1 MAEQKVLIEG
11 EAVDID
17 RTKVT
22 FGAIT
27 AVTPTWAKWVFR
39 GTLILTSVA
48 TFIVASD
55 AAIKAETALRVTVYL
70 KGLDLLA
77 FGFSKLF
84 GVTLDENK

>member
-1 MAEQKVLIEG
+1 MGEKKVLVDNR
-11 EAVDID
+11 AVDID

-22 FGAIT
+22 FGAINS
-27 AVTPTWAKWVFR
+27 VTPSWAKWIFR

-48 TFIVASD
+48 MFIVAGDS
-55 AAIKAETALRVTVYL
+55 AIKAETAVRIGVYL

-84 GVTLDENK
+84 GVTLDDEK